1 MEQDEVIRYFDRRLD
16 EFGATLGAVDWGS
29 AGSQRAR
36 FTALAAVGALDGCR
50 VLDVGCGLGD
60 LCGYLEGVATRV
72 DYHGCD
78 LNARMVAAA
87 AARYPAHSFAVSD
100 LMKETLPGAVPCDYV
115 LASGLF
121 YLRDEAF
128 MQARSCP
135 KTTIGSSTS

>member
-1 MEQDEVIRYFDRRLD
+1 MIRYFDRRLD
-16 EFGATLGAVDWGS
+16 EFGATLGAVDGAARARS
-29 AGSQRAR
+29 ASR

-100 LMKETLPGAVPCDYV
+100 PMKGGPARRRALRLRVGAP
-115 LASGLF
+115 S
-121 YLRDEAF
+121 
-128 MQARSCP
+128 
-135 KTTIGSSTS
+135 ISS